1 VIKPPIFSG
10 APMHQDYSE
19 WEVIPESELEEAVE
33 VLGKVTVPSAD
44 DINFRKVLDA
54 GSVYKEAGLTPI
66 YVYDDLSNRLAV
78 YPEELQYT
86 KLH

>member
-1 VIKPPIFSG
+1 
-10 APMHQDYSE
+10 MHQDYSE

-33 VLGKVTVPSAD
+33 VLGKVSSLPSPD
-44 DINFRKVLDA
+44 DINFKKVLSA

-66 YVYDDLSNRLAV
+66 YVYDDQTTRLAV
-78 YPEELQYT
+78 YAEELQYK